1 MYRNHIPHAHLP
13 LEDLLNIKVQRGHSS
28 NNPQRAGI
36 RWAGHD
42 AQPETDVRILDAS
55 YSFILTWTDLF
66 KIGTPRDLGLTDL
79 LSEVFTPGKQ
89 YSYYMD
95 FADPNS
101 VIITE
106 KGSINALMVNLDGSI
121 VHAPDMR
128 KIVNDFHVIDDY
140 VMTYAPFKRAGAVD
154 GRANAAIFVSPFDVL
169 SVSHLRAILTED
181 ASVMGLLISQIR
193 DYPELQLGYDDT
205 SAWLSPSGKR
215 PHPRTNPT
223 GLYINKARSSI
234 LLTIGPNGEGE
245 CPTYTGEHARPTRWA
260 ESILN
265 YGLDR
270 AIKGQYGNRY
280 PR

>member
-13 LEDLLNIKVQRGHSS
+13 LEELLNIKVQRGHGS

-42 AQPETDVRILDAS
+42 AKPETIVRILDVS
-55 YSFILTWTDLF
+55 DSFILRWKNLF
-66 KIGTPRDLGLTDL
+66 QIGTPRELGLTDL
-79 LSEVFTPGKQ
+79 LSECFDPGKQ
-89 YSYYMD
+89 YEYYMN

-101 VIITE
+101 VLITE

-121 VHAPDMR
+121 VHAPNTP
-128 KIVNDFHVIDDY
+128 KIINDFHVIEDY
-140 VMTYAPFKRAGAVD
+140 VTTYMPFKDAGAID
-154 GRANAAIFVSPFDVL
+154 GRANAAICVSTDAL

-181 ASVMGLLISQIR
+181 ASLMGLLISQIR

-205 SAWLSPSGKR
+205 SAWLSHSGKR

-223 GLYINKARSSI
+223 GLYINKARSSV

-245 CPTYTGEHARPTRWA
+245 CPACTGEHARPTRWA
-260 ESILN
+260 ESILG

-270 AIKGQYGNRY
+270 AVNGQYGNRF